1 MAILVFFWQGRKWAE
16 KVLEGE
22 EEEEEV
28 EDGSG
33 GGRGR
38 GGGAGEQSYL
48 KLPVCDIRKRGEC
61 LTTVDEHVFRPNDA
75 IGLALQKTRNVHT

>member
-1 MAILVFFWQGRKWAE
+1 MAILVPFWQGRKWAE

-22 EEEEEV
+22 EEEEEEV

-33 GGRGR
+33 GRGGR

-48 KLPVCDIRKRGEC
+48 KLCDIRKRGKC

>member
-22 EEEEEV
+22 EEEEA
-28 EDGSG
+28 EDGS

-48 KLPVCDIRKRGEC
+48 KLCDIRKRGKC

>member
-22 EEEEEV
+22 EEEV

-33 GGRGR
+33 GSGGRGGR

-48 KLPVCDIRKRGEC
+48 KLCDIRKRGKC

>member
-22 EEEEEV
+22 EEV

-33 GGRGR
+33 GGGGR

-48 KLPVCDIRKRGEC
+48 KLCDIRKRG
-61 LTTVDEHVFRPNDA
+61 NA
-75 IGLALQKTRNVHT
+75 